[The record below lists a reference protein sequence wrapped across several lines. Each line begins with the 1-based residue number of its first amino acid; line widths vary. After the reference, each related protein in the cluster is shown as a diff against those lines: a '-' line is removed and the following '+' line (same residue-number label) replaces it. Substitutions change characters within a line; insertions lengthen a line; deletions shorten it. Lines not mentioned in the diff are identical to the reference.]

1 MSSIHDLD
9 RLVRKGVRT
18 NDGSTNDGSDLG
30 NVIAVDNT
38 YITVQGKRIFKFPTQ
53 FIDLYNGSE
62 VFLNISNNELSKYK
76 IY

>member
-18 NDGSTNDGSDLG
+18 NDGSDLG
-30 NVIAVDNT
+30 NVIAVDNI